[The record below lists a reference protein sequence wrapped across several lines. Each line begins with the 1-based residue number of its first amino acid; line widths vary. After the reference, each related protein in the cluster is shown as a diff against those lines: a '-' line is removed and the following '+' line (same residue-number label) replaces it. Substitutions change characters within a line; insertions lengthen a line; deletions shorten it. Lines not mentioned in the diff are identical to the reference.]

1 MILYIKKNKIYIFL
15 LFIIII
21 LCCAVHIPMIFSRKN
36 RKRRFMHQS
45 MQGTFILI
53 LHIGKVPRKWFYSAQ
68 AHSVIE

>member
-1 MILYIKKNKIYIFL
+1 MILYIKKIKFIFFF

-21 LCCAVHIPMIFSRKN
+21 LCVAVHIPMIFSRKN

-53 LHIGKVPRKWFYSAQ
+53 LHIGKVPRKWFYSEQ